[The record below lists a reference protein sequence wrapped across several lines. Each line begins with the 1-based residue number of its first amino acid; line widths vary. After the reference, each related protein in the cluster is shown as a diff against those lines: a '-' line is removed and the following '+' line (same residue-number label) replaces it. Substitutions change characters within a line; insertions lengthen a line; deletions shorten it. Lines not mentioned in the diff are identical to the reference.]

1 MQCDY
6 ITTTIEAL
14 AKEAYNGWKGEVGKE
29 RAEKLRAF
37 IPERLDHYSLHLGID
52 KEKLLRA
59 WEENRRVN
67 AVNHYQECRYPDVS
81 SVHVFKSLD
90 EFKARFSSGKFR
102 CPACSQETSNP
113 YECNSGHLNSD
124 DQACDWKSYGFLGT
138 LGKGVEVI
146 VLDDFIKTGAIH
158 SIFSPVELE
167 GA

>member
-1 MQCDY
+1 MSDY

-14 AKEAYNGWKGEVGKE
+14 AQQAYDGWPGDIGEE
-29 RAEKLRAF
+29 RACELRAF
-37 IPERLDHYSLHLGID
+37 IPDRLEHYSQHLGVD
-52 KEKLLRA
+52 KEQLLRA
-59 WEENRRVN
+59 WEEGRRVN
-67 AVNHYQECRYPDVS
+67 AINHYQQSRYPNVND
-81 SVHVFKSLD
+81 VHVFKSLD

-124 DQACDWKSYGFLGT
+124 GQACDWKSYGFLGT

-167 GA
+167 DA